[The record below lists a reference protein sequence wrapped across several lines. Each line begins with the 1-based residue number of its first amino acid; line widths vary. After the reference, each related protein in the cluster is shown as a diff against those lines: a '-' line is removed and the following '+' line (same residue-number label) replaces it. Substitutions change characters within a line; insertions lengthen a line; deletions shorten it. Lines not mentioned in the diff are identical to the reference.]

1 MSFMELFN
9 KRVRGFRVVEV
20 VGLGIL
26 LTLVTSVYL
35 AKTFAGRERQ
45 EIARIQQEIDDEAV
59 RKRLLEA
66 EVAHLEQPRRIE
78 QLAQMMQL
86 QPIAPD
92 HEITEDALIDVAR
105 RRELPRAPVTAV
117 PEATDALAADAPEAL
132 PDEVPPPPPPP
143 AGGPR

>member
-1 MSFMELFN
+1 MTSVGLFD
-9 KRVRGFRVVEV
+9 RRIRGFRVVEV
-20 VGLGIL
+20 AGMGVL

-45 EIARIQQEIDDEAV
+45 EIGRIEQEIGEEAV

-86 QPIAPD
+86 KPIAPD

-105 RRELPRAPVTAV
+105 RRELPRAPISAAPVA
-117 PEATDALAADAPEAL
+117 PEVLAADAPEAV
-132 PDEVPPPPPPP
+132 PDDVPPPPPE
-143 AGGPR
+143 AQR

>member
-9 KRVRGFRVVEV
+9 RRVRGFRVVEV
-20 VGLGIL
+20 VGLGLL

-45 EIARIQQEIDDEAV
+45 EIARIQQEIDEEAA

-78 QLAQMMQL
+78 LLAQMMQL
-86 QPIAPD
+86 APIAPD
-92 HEITEDALIDVAR
+92 REITEDALIDVAR
-105 RRELPRAPVTAV
+105 GRDLPPAPVTAAPLA
-117 PEATDALAADAPEAL
+117 PEALAADAPEPL
-132 PDEVPPPPPPP
+132 PEDAPPPPPS
-143 AGGPR
+143 GGPR